1 MKYFIGNNYCIT
13 AKNIITA
20 NKQHKFS
27 TLKSDCEHTFSSN
40 EKRKV
45 SSKF

>member
-20 NKQHKFS
+20 NKQHKIS
-27 TLKSDCEHTFSSN
+27 TLKGDCEHTFSSN